1 MQIYETEEEQ
11 LEAMKKWWQENGKSI
26 ISGVV
31 LGLGALAGWNI
42 WQENKKNTLMEASGL
57 YQELLTANTNT
68 QTDSVQTLS
77 ERLTGEYNGTPY
89 ANFGQLFQAK
99 QKVEAN
105 DLTGAKNILQ
115 RLLADSDDSEL
126 NYIVRLRLVKVMA
139 ALGETEAALEV
150 LAKAP
155 YSQAFESQN
164 SEIKGDLLLTL
175 ERFDEAREAYQN
187 AKDKGSSSPVVEMK
201 LGDLAMP
208 APGPE
213 SMANEAIVE

>member
-42 WQENKKNTLMEASGL
+42 WQENKKTTLMEASSL

-68 QTDSVQTLS
+68 QTDSVQKLS
-77 ERLTGEYNGTPY
+77 ERLTTEYSGTPY

-99 QKVEAN
+99 QKVETN
-105 DLTGAKNILQ
+105 DLSGAKNILQ

-126 NYIVRLRLVKVMA
+126 NHIVR
-139 ALGETEAALEV
+139 
-150 LAKAP
+150 
-155 YSQAFESQN
+155 
-164 SEIKGDLLLTL
+164 
-175 ERFDEAREAYQN
+175 
-187 AKDKGSSSPVVEMK
+187 
-201 LGDLAMP
+201 
-208 APGPE
+208 
-213 SMANEAIVE
+213 

>member
-42 WQENKKNTLMEASGL
+42 WQENKKSTLMEASGL
-57 YQELLTANTNT
+57 YQEVLTANTSA
-68 QTDSVQTLS
+68 QTDSVQKLS
-77 ERLTGEYNGTPY
+77 ERLTNEYSGTPY

-105 DLTGAKNILQ
+105 DLSGAKSILQ
-115 RLLADSDDSEL
+115 RLLASSDDTEL
-126 NYIVRLRLVKVMA
+126 NYIIRLRLVKVMA
-139 ALGETEAALEV
+139 ALGETEAALNI

-155 YSQAFESQN
+155 YSPAFESQN
-164 SEIKGDLLLTL
+164 AEIKGDLLLTL

-187 AKDKGSSSPVVEMK
+187 AKDKGSTSSPLVEMK
-201 LGDLAMP
+201 LGDLAVP
-208 APGPE
+208 APGPV
-213 SMANEAIVE
+213 ADPAAVE